1 MKKTNEAVHT
11 AAVDFKAG
19 LETVGK
25 AARAAARKLAQLSA
39 AQKNRC
45 LEAVA
50 DLLLERQATVLA
62 ENAKDMEAGSAKGL
76 SAAMLDRLKL
86 TPARIEEMAK
96 GLRALTGL
104 PDPIGR
110 VDSTWLRPNGLEI
123 RKVRVPIGV
132 IAIIYESRPNVTVDA
147 AGLCL
152 KAGNAVILRGGS
164 EAIHSNLALAGVMA
178 DGLAA
183 CGVPAAAVQVIPWT
197 DREAV
202 NQLLRLDQYVDLVMP
217 RGGESLI
224 RAVVE
229 QSTIPVIKHYKG
241 VCHVYV
247 DKAANQAMALKII
260 ENAKC
265 QRPGVCNAAEKV
277 LIHQDIAAEFA
288 PKLAKHMQAKK
299 VELRGDAAFCGF
311 VPAAK
316 PASEQDWYEE
326 YLDLVLTVGIVANVD
341 AAAEHIARYGSAHSD
356 AIITADK
363 DVAQH
368 FTEVVDSAAVY
379 VNAST
384 RFTDGGQFGMGAEIG
399 ISTDKI
405 HARGPMGVEELT
417 SYKYVVLGSG
427 QVRG

>member
-1 MKKTNEAVHT
+1 MKT
-11 AAVDFKAG
+11 AAVKTENVDFQAG
-19 LETVGK
+19 LETIGRE
-25 AARAAARKLAQLSA
+25 ARIASRKLARLSGG
-39 AQKNRC
+39 QKDRC
-45 LEAVA
+45 LEAMA
-50 DLLLERQATVLA
+50 DLLLQRQETILA
-62 ENAKDMEAGSAKGL
+62 ENAHDLEAGRVKGL
-76 SAAMLDRLKL
+76 NAALLDRLKL
-86 TPARIEEMAK
+86 TPARVEEMAK

-164 EAIHSNLALAGVMA
+164 EAIRSNLALAQVMA
-178 DGLAA
+178 DGLAV

-202 NQLLRLDQYVDLVMP
+202 NQLLRLDKYVDLVMP

-247 DKAANQAMALKII
+247 DVAADQAMALAII

-277 LIHQDIAAEFA
+277 LIHKDIAAEFA
-288 PKLAKHMQAKK
+288 PKLAKRLLAKK
-299 VELRGDAAFCGF
+299 VELRGDAAFCKL
-311 VPAAK
+311 VPEAK
-316 PASEQDWYEE
+316 PATDQDWQEE
-326 YLDLVLTVGIVANVD
+326 YLDLILTVAIVADVE
-341 AAAEHIARYGSAHSD
+341 AAAEHIAVHGSAHSD
-356 AIITADK
+356 AIVTADK
-363 DVAQH
+363 DTAEL
-368 FTEVVDSAAVY
+368 FTELVDSAAVY

-417 SYKYVVLGSG
+417 SYKYVVQGSG
-427 QVRG
+427 QIRS